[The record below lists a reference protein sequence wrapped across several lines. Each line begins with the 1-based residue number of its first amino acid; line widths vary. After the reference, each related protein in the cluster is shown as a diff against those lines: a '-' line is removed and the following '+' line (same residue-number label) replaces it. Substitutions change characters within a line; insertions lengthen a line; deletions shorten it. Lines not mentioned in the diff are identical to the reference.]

1 MKRAFP
7 SSLKYSGDSIVYRS
21 TKGIMKGL
29 FVFGAI
35 LSMLCLRAFAAIPP
49 AQAPKALSLQ
59 ECIDIAIAQNP
70 DLKSA
75 AATVDILDARVIEAH
90 APLEPN
96 LSAFY
101 DWTHEHTP
109 LGQPVITSTG
119 KFQAQPETLDI
130 YQDGLQL
137 NQLIFDGQRDAS
149 LFHEAEAERDAQLD
163 VYQRLIQTITFN
175 VTQDYFQ
182 LIADRKLVDV
192 AKENVKD
199 NIDHLNLAKAGYR
212 AGTQARADV
221 IFAEVPVA
229 TARLALTQAIE
240 TEQEAQASLNRL
252 LAFNVNTRI
261 DAADQLEETPY
272 PITLDAASQTA
283 LQYRFEIK
291 QAQSLVRSAQDQLAA
306 ANGLYWPVIS
316 GFADY
321 GYTGYNATEIFPT
334 SLGYSYGIQA
344 TFDIFDGNLREGEVS
359 EAKATINQ
367 NLESL
372 EATRQN
378 VLLDV
383 KNAYL
388 AFFAAKQSVD
398 EATVEVAQANE
409 NVHLVEGQYKV
420 GVVPI
425 LNLLDAEVEKI
436 TAEQHLIGAL
446 SSYQIA
452 IGQLKLAMGK

>member
-1 MKRAFP
+1 MKRMFSGLQLSGRWIVSRSAKGVLKGSFFFAAFIC
-7 SSLKYSGDSIVYRS
+7 L
-21 TKGIMKGL
+21 
-29 FVFGAI
+29 
-35 LSMLCLRAFAAIPP
+35 LCLRAFAAIPP

-59 ECIDIAIAQNP
+59 DCIDIAIAQNP

-101 DWTHEHTP
+101 DWTHYRSPE
-109 LGQPVITSTG
+109 GAPVITATG
-119 KFQAQPETLDI
+119 RFQSQPEILDE
-130 YQDGLQL
+130 YEDGLEL
-137 NQLIFDGQRDAS
+137 NQLIFDGWHTVS
-149 LFHEAEAERDAQLD
+149 LFHEAEATRDAQFD
-163 VYQRLIQTITFN
+163 VYRRLIQTTTYN
-175 VTQDYFQ
+175 VTQNYFQ

-192 AKENVKD
+192 AKENLKD

-212 AGTQARADV
+212 AGTEARADV

-229 TARLALTQAIE
+229 TAKLALTQAIE
-240 TEQEAQASLNRL
+240 AEQQAQASLNRL
-252 LAFNVNTRI
+252 LSFDVNTPI
-261 DAADQLEETPY
+261 DATDQLVETPY

-291 QAQSLVRSAQDQLAA
+291 QAQSLVQSAQDQLAA

-321 GYTGYNATEIFPT
+321 EYNGYGPQEILPT
-334 SLGYSYGIQA
+334 NLGYSYGVEA
-344 TFDIFDGNLREGEVS
+344 TFDIFDGNLRGGEVS

-372 EATRQN
+372 EATREN